1 VAEPLAEPKPSCTL
15 LLYKRK
21 AKKQNQ
27 PRIARK
33 DSSTPSTT
41 TTRELHAKAWFFHSE
56 LAGARSIV
64 GPGTVVA
71 RLRAVEVVALR
82 VSAFLLAG
90 EAGAETARGVRPA
103 GGAVALAAG
112 PVRLVFTSVGL
123 GLLLMGLVIS
133 KTCFIEE
140 AAGEG

>member
-1 VAEPLAEPKPSCTL
+1 M
-15 LLYKRK
+15 
-21 AKKQNQ
+21 
-27 PRIARK
+27 
-33 DSSTPSTT
+33 
-41 TTRELHAKAWFFHSE
+41 
-56 LAGARSIV
+56 
-64 GPGTVVA
+64 A
-71 RLRAVEVVALR
+71 RLRTVEIVALR

-112 PVRLVFTSVGL
+112 PVRLVFTPVGL